1 MKFPQFKK
9 NGSEGENSQ
18 ADTVQEPLLRDDDEP
33 LLDLPKESKEDSKV
47 KESSNVKKK
56 DPKEENVVY
65 DWMTGEE
72 IGTVRNV
79 VTNEKGSV
87 ISYEVKSLA
96 ANIIQYSTSQ
106 IDVTNEGYILLPI
119 WLSKAREHRDRLS
132 DASRKLTEL
141 RKMVESNTISLE
153 TYTEM
158 SKVTFNLDLL
168 DGCEQSMVDVGRM
181 LADIGTEKTKIEQE
195 IYSLD
200 IKRRVGIIDR
210 VAYSKAAI
218 ELTDVYKRV
227 LYHVAEVESIKKEL
241 ATIFSEAR
249 KMEEVPGENLEALRE
264 RKYRLHFVLSSNT
277 MSNVRVEKL
286 RE

>member
-1 MKFPQFKK
+1 
-9 NGSEGENSQ
+9 
-18 ADTVQEPLLRDDDEP
+18 
-33 LLDLPKESKEDSKV
+33 
-47 KESSNVKKK
+47 
-56 DPKEENVVY
+56 
-65 DWMTGEE
+65 
-72 IGTVRNV
+72 
-79 VTNEKGSV
+79 
-87 ISYEVKSLA
+87 
-96 ANIIQYSTSQ
+96 
-106 IDVTNEGYILLPI
+106 
-119 WLSKAREHRDRLS
+119 
-132 DASRKLTEL
+132 
-141 RKMVESNTISLE
+141 
-153 TYTEM
+153 
-158 SKVTFNLDLL
+158 
-168 DGCEQSMVDVGRM
+168 M